1 MEVIFNEVKLS
12 LKAKEGTQG
21 DPNENFYEGEGRD
34 GGRLVQDI
42 SIYMSQ
48 DISIYGGK
56 SFLGEC
62 AMCSASDASN
72 ESQEAF
78 LPSPDLSSYTCHQHT
93 KDPKNRFF

>member
-12 LKAKEGTQG
+12 LKAKKGTQG

-56 SFLGEC
+56 
-62 AMCSASDASN
+62 
-72 ESQEAF
+72 
-78 LPSPDLSSYTCHQHT
+78 
-93 KDPKNRFF
+93 RFSW